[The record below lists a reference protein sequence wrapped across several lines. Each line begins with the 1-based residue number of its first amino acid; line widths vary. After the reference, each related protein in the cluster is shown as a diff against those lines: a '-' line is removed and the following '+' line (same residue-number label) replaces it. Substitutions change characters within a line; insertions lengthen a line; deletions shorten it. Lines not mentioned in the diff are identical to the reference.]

1 MTPANKP
8 FRWRQLSSVGA
19 LAPAFALAH
28 PFALTLVLA
37 LALVL
42 AFALVLS
49 GCTSGTPAPTSS
61 PSPSGFPAESPSPD
75 ASASAD
81 PAPAPSL
88 QPGGSASDNL
98 PYFDSVNKALLAG
111 NPMPGGRPIVDN
123 LVAAG
128 FDKSMIQ
135 VTPDT
140 TAIGRD
146 VDSMQFSVRFG
157 DECLVGQASPTGY
170 ASTDGPTVA
179 GTGCLIG
186 ITRTIDW

>member
-1 MTPANKP
+1 MTPAREP

-19 LAPAFALAH
+19 LAPS
-28 PFALTLVLA
+28 FALTLILA
-37 LALVL
+37 LAIALG
-42 AFALVLS
+42 LVLS

-61 PSPSGFPAESPSPD
+61 PSPSGLPAESPSPD
-75 ASASAD
+75 ASVSAD

-135 VTPDT
+135 VTPDK

-146 VDSMQFSVRFG
+146 VDSVQFSVRFG
-157 DECLVGQASPTGY
+157 DECLVGQASPAGY

-186 ITRTIDW
+186 ITRTLDW

>member
-1 MTPANKP
+1 MTPAREP

-19 LAPAFALAH
+19 LAPS
-28 PFALTLVLA
+28 FALTLILA
-37 LALVL
+37 LALAL
-42 AFALVLS
+42 ALGLVLS
-49 GCTSGTPAPTSS
+49 GCTSGTPGPTSS
-61 PSPSGFPAESPSPD
+61 PTPSGLPAESPSPG

-98 PYFDSVNKALLAG
+98 PYFDSLNKALLAG
-111 NPMPGGRPIVDN
+111 NPMPGGRPIVDT

-135 VTPDT
+135 VTPDK

-146 VDSMQFSVRFG
+146 VDSVQFSVRFG
-157 DECLVGQASPTGY
+157 DECLVGQAGPTGY
-170 ASTDGPTVA
+170 ASTVGPTVA

>member
-8 FRWRQLSSVGA
+8 FRWRQSNGVGA
-19 LAPAFALAH
+19 LAPAFALA
-28 PFALTLVLA
+28 PSFSLTLVLA
-37 LALVL
+37 LAVALG
-42 AFALVLS
+42 LVLS
-49 GCTSGTPAPTSS
+49 GCTSGTPTPTSS
-61 PSPSGFPAESPSPD
+61 PSPSGLPAESPSPA

-88 QPGGSASDNL
+88 QPGVSASDNL

>member
-1 MTPANKP
+1 MAFAVT
-8 FRWRQLSSVGA
+8 
-19 LAPAFALAH
+19 PAFALTLV
-28 PFALTLVLA
+28 FALALVLA
-37 LALVL
+37 LAL
-42 AFALVLS
+42 S
-49 GCTSGTPAPTSS
+49 GCTSGPPAPTSS
-61 PSPSGFPAESPSPD
+61 LSPSRLPAESPLPD

-81 PAPAPSL
+81 PAPAASL

-98 PYFDSVNKALLAG
+98 PYFDSVNQALLAG

-128 FDKSMIQ
+128 FEKSMIQ

-146 VDSMQFSVRFG
+146 VDSVQFSVRFG
-157 DECLVGQASPTGY
+157 DECLVGQASPAGY